1 MTSLIGRSTDL
12 TLAMSPALQ
21 VRTSPIVKNLG
32 RASPPAQVWARR
44 KRRQWILGATIGVAL
59 LGAQAYGWLFLLHVV

>member
-1 MTSLIGRSTDL
+1 MTSLIGPSTNL
-12 TLAMSPALQ
+12 TLATGTVPQA
-21 VRTSPIVKNLG
+21 RTSPNVKSLG

-59 LGAQAYGWLFLLHVV
+59 LGAQAYGWLFLFHVV